1 VKDGNVVFTNTPSEK
16 DARPVHAVTRPKL
29 ARGLT
34 LPVTPYDPFI
44 ERVARENS
52 LDPALIKAVALV
64 ESGFNPKAVSNK
76 GARGLMQLM
85 PATAKQYGVANV
97 HDPYENLRAGAQHL
111 RGLLDEWGGD
121 VRLAL
126 AAYNAGSGA
135 VRRYGGVP
143 AYKETRSYV
152 AKIESSLGK
161 TKSAARPRPAAAATP
176 GKIRLMLESDGSVS
190 LTN

>member
-1 VKDGNVVFTNTPSEK
+1 MFTNTPSRK
-16 DARPVHAVTRPKL
+16 DVHAVRAVSRPTTL
-29 ARGLT
+29 GRGAL

-85 PATAKQYGVANV
+85 PATAKQYGVSNL

-111 RGLLDEWGGD
+111 RSLLDEFDGD
-121 VRLAL
+121 VTLAL

-135 VRRYGGVP
+135 VRKYGGVP
-143 AYKETRSYV
+143 AYAETRGYV

-161 TKSAARPRPAAAATP
+161 TKSAARVKNAASKGP
-176 GKIRLMLESDGSVS
+176 PKVSLVLEADGSVS
-190 LTN
+190 LSN